1 MKPLGEKVMGVIG
14 GMGPLAT
21 DLFYNMVIGKTDA
34 KCDQDHMDMIILSHA
49 SMPDRTAAI
58 ISGDKEQVYNKLL
71 KDAQFLENSGACCI
85 AVPCNT
91 SHVFLEDVQKE
102 INIPIV
108 HMIKE
113 AVLDVKEKYKDIKD
127 IKAGIMATDG
137 TIETGMYQKFC
148 LKNGVEPVIPSEENQ
163 KKVMKII
170 YEGVKKNEPVDPDD
184 FKSVIDEFKEKGCDC
199 VIMACTE
206 LSVYKIQQKLDDFYV
221 DAMESLA
228 KKAINIC
235 KG

>member
-1 MKPLGEKVMGVIG
+1 MKPLGENVMGVIG

-34 KCDQDHMDMIILSHA
+34 VCDQDHIDMIILSHA

-58 ISGDKEQVYNKLL
+58 KSGQKDKVYAKLL

-108 HMIKE
+108 HMIRE
-113 AVLDVKEKYKDIKD
+113 AVLDVKEMFIGCDNIR
-127 IKAGIMATDG
+127 AGIMATDG

-148 LKNGVEPVIPSEENQ
+148 LENDVEPIVPSEENQ

-170 YEGVKKNEPVDPDD
+170 YEGVKKGEPVDPQD
-184 FKSVIDEFKEKGCDC
+184 FKSVIDEFKENECNC

-206 LSVYKIQQKLDDFYV
+206 LSVYKIQENLDDFYV

-228 KKAINIC
+228 KKAISIC